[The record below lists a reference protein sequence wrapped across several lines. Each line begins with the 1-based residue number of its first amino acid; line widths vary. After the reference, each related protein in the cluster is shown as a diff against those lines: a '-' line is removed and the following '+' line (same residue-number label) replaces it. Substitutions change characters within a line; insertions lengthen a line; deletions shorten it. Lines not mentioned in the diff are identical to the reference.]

1 MVSNSASD
9 VCQYISVLVCVCEC
23 FVEEGNMTFPHFS
36 FPPTRR
42 HCKLYQKIIDFF
54 SVLVLLSPL
63 AETAQPK
70 KKSQKHIFNTYFF
83 LLFCFHVFFLFLF
96 FFFFFFFFNDCRY
109 VLCENLNVEQINV
122 KNLDSLL
129 RIFQITK

>member
-1 MVSNSASD
+1 MQYVIFTGVLTWSFSLIIIIIIIIIFIIISDFYHGWNSASD
-9 VCQYISVLVCVCEC
+9 VCLYECVSVCVCG

-63 AETAQPK
+63 AETAQRRR
-70 KKSQKHIFNTYFF
+70 SHKHIFNTYSFVS
-83 LLFCFHVFFLFLF
+83 CFKILVLSF
-96 FFFFFFFFNDCRY
+96 FFFFLFF
-109 VLCENLNVEQINV
+109 
-122 KNLDSLL
+122 
-129 RIFQITK
+129 